1 MNRYYFAYTTYD
13 YLPKAELAL
22 HSFFYY
28 NDTTLNLFV
37 VDNKY
42 DDACKYYENKPYK
55 DRLNLIDAY
64 SKEFYQHIFSYKY
77 KYEFMSQQTASVTLS
92 TFRIFDLIPTNEFIR
107 VDLDVVY
114 LAPLNFLSKYDVA
127 LAGMRENSGIY
138 GSMMCYHTPNHTPKQ
153 VINVGIAKYNKN
165 KFTIKNSFADE
176 MFRRLDAD
184 WDNYIIPEQDIYN
197 EIASNKAAIS
207 ELIISPC
214 TPIKEHLNGEIK
226 AIHYNCR
233 MKPWNNNQTSVQ
245 DYFSI
250 AATFL
255 LCEVFAK
262 KYNYFP
268 NQIRQTCSKFRQL
281 LSSKNLTTAE
291 QNYINKLIKLRSE
304 VSNW

>member
-1 MNRYYFAYTTYD
+1 
-13 YLPKAELAL
+13 
-22 HSFFYY
+22 
-28 NDTTLNLFV
+28 
-37 VDNKY
+37 
-42 DDACKYYENKPYK
+42 
-55 DRLNLIDAY
+55 
-64 SKEFYQHIFSYKY
+64 
-77 KYEFMSQQTASVTLS
+77 MSQQTASVTLS

-165 KFTIKNSFADE
+165 KFTIKKSFADE

-184 WDNYIIPEQDIYN
+184 WDNYIIPEQDLYN

-214 TPIKEHLNGEIK
+214 TSIKEHLNGEIK